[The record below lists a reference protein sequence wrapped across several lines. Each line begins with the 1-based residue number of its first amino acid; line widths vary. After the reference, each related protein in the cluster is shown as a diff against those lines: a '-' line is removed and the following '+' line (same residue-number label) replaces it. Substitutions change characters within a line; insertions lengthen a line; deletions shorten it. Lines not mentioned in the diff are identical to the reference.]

1 MDAKEMIDRYVFA
14 VGQNLPAKQRQDIKE
29 ELRSSLWD
37 SLEDRFGP
45 QPEIEQAVS
54 LLKEMGSPEK
64 VAASYWPAGQYLIG
78 PELYP
83 LYRTILSILVA
94 VWIIGGIAAV
104 ALAVAVGEV
113 FQPLEWLGGL
123 FQGFVSMFGGL
134 TIVFAVLQRFGVKGE
149 EQQEFNPL
157 KLPKIENEDII
168 NRRGQ
173 LVEFIVGVV
182 VLALI
187 AYLPSRIESFFP
199 NAVIVRLLAVES
211 VLGWIVVSII
221 ISMLLNLILLVR
233 GRWTLLTRLVNIAA
247 NLFSMV
253 IIGWILNSPYPLVSA
268 NGVGRELIEIT
279 EMGVR
284 IGLIV
289 ALVVI
294 VVDTAL
300 ILYGIVKRYIISSQV
315 KDLPLS

>member
-14 VGQNLPAKQRQDIKE
+14 VGQNLPAKQRQDITQ

-37 SLEDRFGP
+37 SLEDRFGSDVDM
-45 QPEIEQAVS
+45 EQAVL

-64 VAASYWPAGQYLIG
+64 VAASYWPGGQYLIG

-83 LYRTILSILVA
+83 LYRTILNILVA
-94 VWIIGGIAAV
+94 VWLIGGIAVV
-104 ALAVAVGEV
+104 ALGVASGEV

-123 FQGFVSMFGGL
+123 LQGFVSMFGGL
-134 TIVFAVLQRFGVKGE
+134 TFVFAILQRFGVKGE
-149 EQQEFNPL
+149 DQQEFNPL
-157 KLPKIENEDII
+157 KLPKIENEDLI

-199 NAVIVRLLAVES
+199 NAVIVRLPAVES

-233 GRWTLLTRLVNIAA
+233 GRWTLFTRMINIAA

-253 IIGWILNSPYPLVSA
+253 IIGWILNSSYPLVSA
-268 NGVGRELIEIT
+268 NGVSSELIELT

-289 ALVVI
+289 ALVVV

-300 ILYGIVKRYIISSQV
+300 ILYGIVKSYINSSHV
-315 KDLPLS
+315 KVLPLA